1 MIESKSNIFRLTL
14 MWFGLFVIIGPFCIL
29 ILEWTF
35 GGMGLNIF
43 VQALLMVFI
52 IITGLL
58 FILTELPQI
67 LALTIDEN
75 KIVTR
80 NLMTGRT
87 KEFLFE
93 AIDSFKISIQMGPK
107 GGLRCHL
114 ILFAQSKI
122 LGTIS
127 LSYVDNLDQIIK
139 ELEKRLQN
147 LTEDKYGVLRL
158 IRRQE

>member
-1 MIESKSNIFRLTL
+1 

-35 GGMGLNIF
+35 GAMGLNIF
-43 VQALLMVFI
+43 VQALIIVFTI
-52 IITGLL
+52 TTGLL

-75 KIVTR
+75 KIVTK

-114 ILFAQSKI
+114 TLFAQSKI